1 MTDDWLNEKKRE
13 FAQVDLAL
21 KRQGPYTPGPEAD
34 ELRRRKRQLF
44 AEIVQE
50 DQRRDREA

>member
-50 DQRRDREA
+50 DQRRDR